1 VSAILRAAFAIA
13 AKDLRIES
21 RNRTAPLTAVAFAI
35 LVQVVF
41 VFAREP
47 ATVSLTVLAPTVL
60 WVMLALSSLL
70 VLNRAFLLEREHGA
84 LDGMLLAPVPR
95 VAIFWGKWS
104 ANIVL
109 VITVLLIA
117 MPAWILF
124 FNVAP
129 SLRLLGVL
137 GIAFLTLPGFVAAG
151 TLFAAMTARSRYA
164 ELLLPVLLLPFL
176 LPPISAAASAAQRVL
191 AGRPLD
197 EVAGWIRMLV
207 LFDVA
212 FLVLAALLFTHVVD
226 E

>member
-84 LDGMLLAPVPR
+84 LLAPVPR

-109 VITVLLIA
+109 VIAVLLIA

-129 SLRLLGVL
+129 SMRLLGVL
-137 GIAFLTLPGFVAAG
+137 GLALLTLPGFVAAG